1 MKEVLK
7 EKELAFVQ
15 QKEGEERSTKGIGD
29 AAAIYVQRMFTL
41 NERLTFSLENMLPK
55 VEVKLL
61 EMEGMKTRDFV
72 FFSNSN
78 S

>member
-1 MKEVLK
+1 
-7 EKELAFVQ
+7 
-15 QKEGEERSTKGIGD
+15 
-29 AAAIYVQRMFTL
+29 
-41 NERLTFSLENMLPK
+41 MLPK

-78 S
+78 SWKSWNYVFLNFSLFFVKNKSQNFWIEKMFFIFFLSFLRVNKD